1 MTIDQFLIDLLIA
14 CMFFTIVSLII
25 LTLKIRHMEVELN
38 DLEAL
43 QESNRSRFN
52 AHDNVIQVINNRVTE
67 LEDSREQSREYIK
80 SAILAETAKFG
91 LHPSEYVAK
100 HAKKEEKLK

>member
-1 MTIDQFLIDLLIA
+1 MIDMDRLAESHYSRIDPE
-14 CMFFTIVSLII
+14 FDDS
-25 LTLKIRHMEVELN
+25 
-38 DLEAL
+38 
-43 QESNRSRFN
+43 
-52 AHDNVIQVINNRVTE
+52 E